1 MIQSKIDHIGETNI
15 AKNGLKM
22 TIIGYRNY
30 RDVDAEFEDG
40 YIAYHKNYRCF
51 KEGTIKNPNVK
62 ISRPKKPNNR
72 VGTTVMQHCDMEAT
86 CIAYRTTEDSDFE
99 FKDGAIVE
107 HRKFYQFM
115 RGSLLNPNL
124 KNTNLLKANKKR
136 LEIVNNKYKEKTFET
151 KYGMTYK
158 VIEFIS
164 RKEVLIEF
172 NDGYQMIVQAQRV
185 GSSIKRPDL
194 LIVSKNGRST
204 IIKIG
209 DTRLMKCG
217 LKATI
222 IEAKSS
228 NDITVKFENGVI
240 KEHVRFS
247 LFEQG
252 RLTDI
257 KSTGI
262 RIFVGD
268 KFINSEGEEFEV
280 IEKKKNISIV
290 KFSDGT
296 IRDVE
301 TKRIKNGMN
310 LPKFKTKFH
319 SDKTIGAIFNTNC
332 GLKCKV
338 LRWKKKNTV
347 DVEYEDGSVKEDIN
361 IQALKKGQVAHPDLQ
376 FPHGHNMF
384 YGYDCQRAF
393 EKNGKVYYAI
403 FDTEENVIG
412 IMTPQE
418 MIETRK

>member
-1 MIQSKIDHIGETNI
+1 MINHIGETNI

-30 RDVDAEFEDG
+30 RDIDIEFEDS

-62 ISRPKKPNNR
+62 ISRPKQTNNR
-72 VGTTVMQHCDMEAT
+72 VGTTVMQNCDMEAI
-86 CIAYRTTEDSDFE
+86 CIAYRTTDDSDFK
-99 FKDGAIVE
+99 FSDGTIVE

-115 RGSLLNPNL
+115 RGSILNPNL
-124 KNTNLLKANKKR
+124 KNTNILKANKKR
-136 LEIVNNKYKEKTFET
+136 LEIVNNKYKEKTFKT

-164 RKEVLIEF
+164 SNEVLIEF
-172 NDGYQMIVQAQRV
+172 NDGYQMTVQAQRI

-204 IIKIG
+204 IIKTG

-228 NDITVKFENGVI
+228 NDITVQFENGVI

-252 RLTDI
+252 KLTDI
-257 KSTGI
+257 KSTGVKV
-262 RIFVGD
+262 FVGD
-268 KFINSEGEEFEV
+268 KFVNSEGEEFEV
-280 IEKKKNISIV
+280 IEKKKNISII

-301 TKRIKNGMN
+301 TKRIKNGMS
-310 LPKFKTKFH
+310 LSKIKTNFH

-347 DVEYEDGSVKEDIN
+347 DVEYEDGTLKEDIN
-361 IQALKKGQVAHPDLQ
+361 IQALKKGQVSHPNLNYA
-376 FPHGHNMF
+376 HGHNYF
-384 YGYDCQRAF
+384 HGYNCQRIF
-393 EKNGKVYYAI
+393 ERNGKVYYTV
-403 FDTEENVIG
+403 FSEENEPIA

-418 MIETRK
+418 MYINRK